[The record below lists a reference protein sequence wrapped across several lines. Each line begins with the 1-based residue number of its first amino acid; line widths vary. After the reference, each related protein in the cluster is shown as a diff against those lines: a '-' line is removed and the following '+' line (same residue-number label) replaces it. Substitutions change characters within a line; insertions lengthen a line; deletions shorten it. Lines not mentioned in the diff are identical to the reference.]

1 MEGTSASIA
10 ILSKIIMNF
19 YESQEV
25 FPEKEERLCQLWG
38 LFEIFRFAF
47 WCSKKSHFEALYS
60 EILRLTT
67 RYAMFT
73 FHAKKRGETDIHSII
88 NDACRYI
95 YQIHCLETPIQNTGM
110 YAKNHEII
118 NSILEKTFQKI
129 LEHDDILFIN
139 PSLIIEYAMKGM
151 VENDTFW
158 ANFENTIFSR
168 TEGVRAEERISFPS

>member
-25 FPEKEERLCQLWG
+25 FPEKEERIPQLWG

-47 WCSKKSHFEALYS
+47 WCSKKSHFEALYAD
-60 EILRLTT
+60 ILRLTT

-73 FHAKKRGETDIHSII
+73 IHAKKRGETDIHNLI

-95 YQIHCLETPIQNTGM
+95 YQLHCLETPIESTGM

-118 NSILEKTFQKI
+118 NGILEKTFQMI
-129 LEHDDILFIN
+129 IQHDDILFRN
-139 PSLIIEYAMKGM
+139 PSLIIDYATKGM

-158 ANFENTIFSR
+158 ANLENTILTR
-168 TEGVRAEERISFPS
+168 TEGIRADKSITLSP